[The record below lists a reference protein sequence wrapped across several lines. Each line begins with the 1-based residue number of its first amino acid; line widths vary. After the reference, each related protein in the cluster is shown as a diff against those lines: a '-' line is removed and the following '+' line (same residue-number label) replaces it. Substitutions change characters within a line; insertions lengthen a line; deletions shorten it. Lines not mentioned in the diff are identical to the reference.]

1 MKIALVFD
9 CSGTLVRVKRI
20 IKDVDSQKFL
30 CDNQTVD
37 IVDEKKGR
45 ALIIIKENINLMG
58 LNSKIPIV
66 DLLSKTE
73 WGISYCNPPIIK
85 ENILKDRKTKLKE
98 LQDPANILNRFEI
111 GTDYGYALIVDT
123 INGKIEYTIATGGCV
138 FPEVPETIKKLKE
151 MKIKVFVASGDSKYA
166 VEKLSEL
173 IGINKKYIM
182 PEAHQNLKKELIIN
196 LKKEGYKVI
205 MVGDASND
213 VPAMLESDLS
223 VITLQNGNVSKR
235 ALDVA
240 NVKIENIKEIIDV
253 VEEFKKKVKV
263 K

>member
-58 LNSKIPIV
+58 PNPEMPIV

-98 LQDPANILNRFEI
+98 LQDPTNILNRFEI

-151 MKIKVFVASGDSKYA
+151 MKIKVFVASGDGKYA

-223 VITLQNGNVSKR
+223 VITLQNGNVSKK
-235 ALDVA
+235 ALDVSDI
-240 NVKIENIKEIIDV
+240 KIENIKEIIGV
-253 VEEFKKKVKV
+253 VEELRKTEQ
-263 K
+263 